1 MIRAVIVFLCF
12 SLVAYAVEAPDIRVN
27 QGTEINKKKEIDK
40 SKQKRKTHEKAT
52 EKGTGKTYKSEKGLK
67 ETERKEFQRA
77 LELLNSKGIT
87 VEINI
92 PSLVFN
98 SLLKYYPGIFQK
110 TVNDFYTIP
119 ISDGDFVNITTL
131 EYLNARAKAQ
141 VPVKEINTTEV
152 LTYMTALINVAM
164 QIKEKIPLYAGEIL
178 GQSDFEEM
186 SDYIARSINPFLY
199 KRLPFRLSNR
209 CILVGS
215 YERIKCGSCLLDLSQ
230 TKAMPEL
237 YCGGVPVFTQTSILG
252 YMAKATANIS
262 YSLKDVESHIRGTET
277 YQLISNTVESY
288 VRAMERKGIAVEK
301 SILKKFL
308 IENAIKDSKTLDLAL
323 TKMKNEEDPAKIFGL
338 LRGGR

>member
-12 SLVAYAVEAPDIRVN
+12 LLVAHAVETPDIRIN

-52 EKGTGKTYKSEKGLK
+52 EKGTGRTYKSEKGLK
-67 ETERKEFQRA
+67 ETERREFQKA

-98 SLLKYYPGIFQK
+98 SLLKYYPDIFQR
-110 TVNDFYTIP
+110 TLNDFYTIP
-119 ISDGDFVNITTL
+119 ISDGDFVNATTL

-141 VPVKEINTTEV
+141 VPVKEINTTEI

-178 GQSDFEEM
+178 GQSDFEEI
-186 SDYIARSINPFLY
+186 SEYVARSINPFLY
-199 KRLPFRLSNR
+199 RRLPFRLSNR
-209 CILVGS
+209 CILIGS

-237 YCGGVPVFTQTSILG
+237 YCGGVPVFTQTSILEH
-252 YMAKATANIS
+252 KS
-262 YSLKDVESHIRGTET
+262 EYSLFS
-277 YQLISNTVESY
+277 SY
-288 VRAMERKGIAVEK
+288 GK
-301 SILKKFL
+301 ILQ
-308 IENAIKDSKTLDLAL
+308 
-323 TKMKNEEDPAKIFGL
+323 KIHF
-338 LRGGR
+338 